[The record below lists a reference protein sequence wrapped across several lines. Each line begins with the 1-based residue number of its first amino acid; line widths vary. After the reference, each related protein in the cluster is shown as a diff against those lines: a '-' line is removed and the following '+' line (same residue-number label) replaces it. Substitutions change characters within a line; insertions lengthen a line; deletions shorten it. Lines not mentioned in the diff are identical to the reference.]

1 MGVGK
6 KHYLDISIATVHPAG
21 LASSDKDPDC
31 CLDRTEMS
39 YISRAFDAGV
49 PLVNLI
55 PPVSSQLNLQV
66 DAASF
71 IRTRAN
77 TTFDFLQDRLGRY
90 FTQYEFGTGLATQ
103 RFDRGKC
110 QLEPGSGE
118 VGPIGELTETT
129 DGGNNKISNDFESQK
144 NTLTQYRY
152 FTIDGKL
159 LATEQSFNP
168 VSELQMR
175 RYLEDLGL
183 PAGIYLVHGIHNNSP
198 IIRKIHLNR

>member
-66 DAASF
+66 D
-71 IRTRAN
+71 
-77 TTFDFLQDRLGRY
+77 D
-90 FTQYEFGTGLATQ
+90 
-103 RFDRGKC
+103 
-110 QLEPGSGE
+110 
-118 VGPIGELTETT
+118 
-129 DGGNNKISNDFESQK
+129 
-144 NTLTQYRY
+144 
-152 FTIDGKL
+152 
-159 LATEQSFNP
+159 
-168 VSELQMR
+168 
-175 RYLEDLGL
+175 LEDLGL
-183 PAGIYLVHGIHNNSP
+183 PAGIYLVHGTHDNSP
-198 IIRKIHLNR
+198 IISKIHLNR